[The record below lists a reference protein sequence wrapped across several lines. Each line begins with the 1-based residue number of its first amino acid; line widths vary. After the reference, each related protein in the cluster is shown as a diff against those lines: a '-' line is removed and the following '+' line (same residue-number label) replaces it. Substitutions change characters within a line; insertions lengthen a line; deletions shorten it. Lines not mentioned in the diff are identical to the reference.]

1 MAQGDGLIITGGQP
15 LRGTVRL
22 SGSKNGALPVLAATL
37 LMDGEVVLYNVPLIE
52 DVYTMVELLRSLGLR
67 AEVKPSGVVI
77 IRGNG
82 PQTAVA
88 PVELVQR
95 MRASFYLAGPL
106 LARLGHAEVPL
117 PGGCK
122 IGTRPIDYVIRGLGV
137 LGVEAKVEHG
147 YVRASTGRLRGA
159 TVYLDGRYRS
169 PGATFN
175 ITMAASLAE
184 GATVIENASGDP
196 EVVNFCEFL
205 NAMGA
210 SISGA
215 GSNRLTIEGV
225 RSLAGC
231 SHRMVADR
239 IEAATYLMA
248 AAITGGDVTVEE
260 ITPGSVDFV
269 LATLRQAGM
278 EIDTTDRSIRLRARQ
293 RPRAVKVATG
303 PYPLFPTDLQP
314 PMVVVMTVA
323 DGISTMQETIY
334 DGRLSYVD
342 ELRRMGA
349 EIQVLDQV
357 AVITG
362 VERLTGA
369 KMSAR
374 DMRAGA
380 ALTLAA
386 LAAEG
391 DSEITGRRFILRGY
405 ERFDQKLG
413 ALGARIATVKGNAPV
428 ERQPGEATS
437 ASEGPQ
443 VVLEH
448 RSGH

>member
-1 MAQGDGLIITGGQP
+1 MAQGNGLIITGGQP

-52 DVYTMVELLRSLGLR
+52 DVYTMVDLLRSLGLR
-67 AEVKPSGVVI
+67 AEIKPSGVVI
-77 IRGNG
+77 VRSSG

-106 LARLGHAEVPL
+106 LARLHRAEVPL

-122 IGTRPIDYVIRGLGV
+122 IGTRPIDYVIRGLGL

-147 YVRASTGRLRGA
+147 YVRASARRLQGA

-184 GATVIENASGDP
+184 GTTVIENASGDP
-196 EVVNFCEFL
+196 EVVNFCKFL

-210 SISGA
+210 RISGA

-231 SHRMVADR
+231 SHRVVTDR

-248 AAITGGDVTVEE
+248 AAVTGGDVTVEE
-260 ITPGSVDFV
+260 IAPGSVDFI

-278 EIDTTDRSIRLRARQ
+278 EIETTDRSIRLHAEQ

-314 PMVVVMTVA
+314 PMVVVMAVA
-323 DGISTMQETIY
+323 DGISTMEETIY

-349 EIQVLDQV
+349 EIQVLDQA
-357 AVITG
+357 AVVTG
-362 VERLTGA
+362 IERLTGA
-369 KMSAR
+369 KVSAR

-391 DSEITGRRFILRGY
+391 DSQITGRRFILRGY
-405 ERFDQKLG
+405 ERFDQKLT
-413 ALGARIATVKGNAPV
+413 ALGARIATLKGDTPV
-428 ERQPGEATS
+428 EGDSSEPGS
-437 ASEGPQ
+437 PSRRSQ

-448 RSGH
+448 RAGH